1 MPQAP
6 SSLVEMTVLSFYL
19 DLDDDMRRAIE
30 ESKRQMTLDANKR
43 TGRSTTSSSNDNNDL
58 TAQEYLFII

>member
-1 MPQAP
+1 MPQSP